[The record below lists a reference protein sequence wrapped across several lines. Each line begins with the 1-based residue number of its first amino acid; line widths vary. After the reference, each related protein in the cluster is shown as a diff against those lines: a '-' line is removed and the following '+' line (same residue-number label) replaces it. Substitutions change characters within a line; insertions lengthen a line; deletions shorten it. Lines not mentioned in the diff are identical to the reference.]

1 MTASHVPAESGDD
14 GKVVPLRGRDRVER
28 PGEWL
33 RYDERASQ
41 DSFTSLAGHPWFEE
55 DLRGA
60 ARRRRAEENPWV
72 AVAAV
77 EGLAL
82 IDDRLGPEVA
92 DAALKAVA
100 VRLHDS
106 LRSGD
111 RIARIGRDRF
121 GLLVDAPY
129 ADEALTALERIAHS
143 ARQLVAANPR
153 WDGLRLWVGLAPL
166 WSDDP
171 EAALK
176 QADEALERARERG
189 GTAVVMTTAPRPS
202 PPAD

>member
-1 MTASHVPAESGDD
+1 MTASHVSAESDD
-14 GKVVPLRGRDRVER
+14 DKVVPLRGGRRGER
-28 PGEWL
+28 AGEWL
-33 RYDERASQ
+33 RYDDEASQ
-41 DSFTSLAGHPWFEE
+41 DAFTSLAGHPWFEE
-55 DLRGA
+55 DIRGA

-82 IDDRLGPEVA
+82 IDDRLGPAVA

-100 VRLHDS
+100 VRLRDS
-106 LRSGD
+106 LRTGD
-111 RIARIGRDRF
+111 RIGRIGRDRF

-129 ADEALTALERIAHS
+129 ADEALVALERIAHS
-143 ARQLVAANPR
+143 ARDLVAANPR
-153 WDGLRLWVGLAPL
+153 WEGLKLWIGLAPL
-166 WSDDP
+166 WSENP

-189 GTAVVMTTAPRPS
+189 GTAVVMATAQRPAPS
-202 PPAD
+202 D